1 MKDFL
6 KRFILNLIM
15 SIVVIMLP
23 LLAIIAL
30 IIIIQCISYHS
41 GTELFLLCFGAIFYI
56 LFVYSLII
64 TIFQKIDVLED
75 KIIKFLN
82 INE

>member
-15 SIVVIMLP
+15 SIVVIMFP
-23 LLAIIAL
+23 FLAIIAL

-41 GTELFLLCFGAIFYI
+41 GTELFLLCFGAILYI

-64 TIFQKIDVLED
+64 TIFQKIDVYID
-75 KIIKFLN
+75 KLRELLN
-82 INE
+82 I